1 MTVKSTKTN
10 NDSEIGFKRGLAA
23 VGAKPA
29 SPSHAQIYNRI
40 VMLAETHGGKISEGG
55 NEERLR
61 EIFRERLEMEK
72 EKVRNL
78 NQHLAQEA
86 AAKYQSHSDKIRQR
100 YESNP
105 TARLADIMDA
115 QARFS
120 AMDKGTVNAVANEF
134 LSGARAP
141 RSEYEILEAL
151 KRLPKH
157 ELAKEYEKRNDFALW
172 TEEGKQ
178 AHAEMVR
185 FATMGDKLPFV
196 SEDGSLITASANDV
210 YAPPEYTPR
219 EIAQRTA
226 TV

>member
-1 MTVKSTKTN
+1 MKSTKTN
-10 NDSEIGFKRGLAA
+10 NDAEIGFRRGLAA

-40 VMLAETHGGKISEGG
+40 VTLAETHGGKISEGG

-61 EIFRERLEMEK
+61 EIFRERLEIEK
-72 EKVRNL
+72 GKIRNL

-86 AAKYQSHSDKIRQR
+86 AQKFQSHSDKIRQR
-100 YESNP
+100 YDSNP
-105 TARLADIMDA
+105 TLRLSHILDA
-115 QARFS
+115 QTRFQ
-120 AMDKGTVNAVANEF
+120 AMDKGKINAIANEF
-134 LSGARAP
+134 VAGTRTP
-141 RSEYEILEAL
+141 NSEYEILECL
-151 KRLPKH
+151 KKVPKH
-157 ELAKEYEKRNDFALW
+157 ELAKEYEKRDDFALW
-172 TEEGKQ
+172 TDEGKQ
-178 AHAEMVR
+178 AHAEMTR

-196 SEDGSLITASANDV
+196 AEDGSFITASANDV